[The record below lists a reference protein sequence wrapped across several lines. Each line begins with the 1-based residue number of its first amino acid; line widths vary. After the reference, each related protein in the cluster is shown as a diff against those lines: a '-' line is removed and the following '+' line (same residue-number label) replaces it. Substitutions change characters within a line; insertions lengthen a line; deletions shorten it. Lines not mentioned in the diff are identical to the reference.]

1 MESIV
6 VTPRNP
12 HRSHRPRLRRA
23 SRLAVFGMALALV
36 TACSASPGGAGGS
49 TSARDSTSGTTSP
62 SASAASG
69 ASSLPPRACL
79 DAARAMD
86 PQARVEL
93 LYMGSVTA
101 TTPAAGA
108 GQLANQPVGSVILMG
123 DPGSLQATSQL
134 TDALGAARPGL
145 LIATD
150 QEGGQ
155 VQRLTGPGL
164 DQMPS
169 ARQQST
175 LATDALTQRWTSWGA
190 QLRRGG
196 VHYNLAPSADLVPRA
211 NRGAN
216 APIGQLDRGYG
227 ATRADVATNVTA
239 VLAGMHAGGVVGA
252 VKHFPG
258 LGNVSVNTDFGAA
271 HDAVTT
277 PDSDELNTFADVLA
291 GADSV
296 MVSSVVYDRIDP
308 AGPAAFSSRVVSG
321 LLREQLGYSRVIISD
336 DLGAAVALADYPVA
350 QRGTLFLRAGGD
362 LALDVD
368 PASVPAMVADT
379 RAAVAADPDFAE
391 QTVAK
396 AARVLQLRADAGLG
410 QCGA

>member
-1 MESIV
+1 M
-6 VTPRNP
+6 
-12 HRSHRPRLRRA
+12 
-23 SRLAVFGMALALV
+23 
-36 TACSASPGGAGGS
+36 
-49 TSARDSTSGTTSP
+49 
-62 SASAASG
+62 
-69 ASSLPPRACL
+69 
-79 DAARAMD
+79 
-86 PQARVEL
+86 
-93 LYMGSVTA
+93 
-101 TTPAAGA
+101 
-108 GQLANQPVGSVILMG
+108 
-123 DPGSLQATSQL
+123 
-134 TDALGAARPGL
+134 
-145 LIATD
+145 
-150 QEGGQ
+150 
-155 VQRLTGPGL
+155 
-164 DQMPS
+164 
-169 ARQQST
+169 
-175 LATDALTQRWTSWGA
+175 
-190 QLRRGG
+190 
-196 VHYNLAPSADLVPRA
+196 
-211 NRGAN
+211 
-216 APIGQLDRGYG
+216 
-227 ATRADVATNVTA
+227 ATNVAA
-239 VLAGMHAGGVVGA
+239 VLAGVHAGGVVGA

-258 LGNVSVNTDFGAA
+258 LGNVSANTDFGAA

-368 PASVPAMVADT
+368 PASVAAMVADT